1 MRIEDRFHNRL
12 NELIDVGHLVLRTR
26 SAPPVLL
33 DADDIVDSE
42 LAMLWATDSQSL
54 LLMIFGET
62 NAHYKNFVKCMDGS
76 IGYSDAL
83 QAQRVL
89 ITAAKELDS
98 GCLVAARKLIEAEI
112 LGDFMSQTERLIA
125 DGYFQAAAVVAGS
138 VLENSVRILCNRNSI
153 QLSKRPKLGK
163 MIDDLAKTGIY
174 TELQM

>member
-62 NAHYKNFVKCMDGS
+62 NSNFK
-76 IGYSDAL
+76 
-83 QAQRVL
+83 
-89 ITAAKELDS
+89 
-98 GCLVAARKLIEAEI
+98 
-112 LGDFMSQTERLIA
+112 
-125 DGYFQAAAVVAGS
+125 YFF
-138 VLENSVRILCNRNSI
+138 I
-153 QLSKRPKLGK
+153 
-163 MIDDLAKTGIY
+163 
-174 TELQM
+174 